1 MQPKKNKK
9 TSTDVQK
16 AKSLDVVVNT
26 NSAAGKTKPNKNK
39 SKMSLN
45 NESPEEPPNARLK
58 TPKTPSQKN
67 VKKADKTESVTNNSR
82 REKTEKSV
90 PLFSREAAFALFYLT
105 IFSIAMFTLPFAAF
119 FGVKHLLLEKFH
131 IDGFT
136 NTCWSVFAAVIV
148 VNIIIILYAIQGFK
162 EGERDDAKLKE
173 EKDELRAQ
181 QIADRKMTKKNR
193 NQKQTQK
200 KEN

>member
-1 MQPKKNKK
+1 MQHKKNKK
-9 TSTDVQK
+9 TSTDVEK
-16 AKSLDVVVNT
+16 AKSLDVVGNN
-26 NSAAGKTKPNKNK
+26 NSAAGKTKPNKKK

-45 NESPEEPPNARLK
+45 NESPEQPPNARLK
-58 TPKTPSQKN
+58 TPKTPPQKN
-67 VKKADKTESVTNNSR
+67 GKKVDKTESVANISR
-82 REKTEKSV
+82 SEKTDKSV

-136 NTCWSVFAAVIV
+136 NTCWSVFSAVIV

-173 EKDELRAQ
+173 EKDRIRAQ
-181 QIADRKMTKKNR
+181 QIVDKKMMNKNKK
-193 NQKQTQK
+193 QK
-200 KEN
+200 KTLQKEN